1 VTVGA
6 IEVGVRPARPGD
18 GAGPVRVQTGAGR
31 QASLDPDRS
40 RVLGEDGHRERL
52 ERGPAVPARD
62 LHRVA
67 AEVGGGVVASA
78 PVEAQ
83 FRGREVGAR
92 PVKAF
97 PGWRG
102 RRGAAPALPD
112 AEPESALP
120 SACLRERAGH
130 HRRSR
135 RRFEAR

>member
-1 VTVGA
+1 MTVGA

-18 GAGPVRVQTGAGR
+18 GAGPARVRTSAGR

-40 RVLGEDGHRERL
+40 RVPGEDGLRERL

-62 LHRVA
+62 LHQVA
-67 AEVGGGVVASA
+67 AEVGGAVVASA
-78 PVEAQ
+78 PVEAR
-83 FRGREVGAR
+83 FRSRRVGAR

-102 RRGAAPALPD
+102 WRRAAPALPD
-112 AEPESALP
+112 AEPGSALP
-120 SACLRERAGH
+120 SACFRGRAGH

-135 RRFEAR
+135 RRFEVR